1 MNEQNVKIGDLI
13 ESDEFYF
20 VVNKIEYDEE
30 LKQHIYISKKF
41 ANVSLIETKKEY
53 AVYEMDITSIYRK
66 DEFGNFKLIW
76 KSLMKRG

>member
-30 LKQHIYISKKF
+30 LKQHIIFLKNLQMF
-41 ANVSLIETKKEY
+41 L
-53 AVYEMDITSIYRK
+53 
-66 DEFGNFKLIW
+66 
-76 KSLMKRG
+76 